1 MNDPEQFYHL
11 RRINRLAFALKAP
24 IGQWV
29 NTVLARVLATFGDAA
44 ARAVRRQLDEA
55 FIDLVTRLDA
65 NIVN

>member
-1 MNDPEQFYHL
+1 MSDPDHWYHL

-24 IGQWV
+24 VGQWV
-29 NTVLARVLATFGDAA
+29 NTVLARVLAAFGDGA

-55 FIDLVTRLDA
+55 FIELVTRLDA